1 MFALFPFLLRNF
13 ISSLAKNLLYTHKF
27 VARIL
32 SSERSLSILRG
43 NSKKLNFV
51 TCDVTQL

>member
-32 SSERSLSILRG
+32 SSERSLSVLRG